1 MSDSSSPCSSASDS
15 GGCSSPTI
23 AGGLAFL
30 VHSPETVQ
38 RNLPPDV
45 DNKPLA
51 RQKRRRTSKEDED
64 ILKAEYQRNPKPD
77 KAARLEI
84 VRRVALG
91 EKEVQIWFQNKRQND
106 RRRSRPAQSYEI
118 LPHSSSSFDEPTST
132 AVMSSFLS
140 DTGAQGDDAQEHD
153 NEGNALTTTSS
164 QIASVASET
173 SLSKSTIDTANF
185 AAHTNVQLLPT
196 PQSTAKTDSQI
207 TEVFPY
213 PSTDSHSCDT
223 APIELGSSQPLPS
236 SQDSTQP
243 AGLRPGYLANRRSA
257 SYIRLNEEEL
267 PSSITNAPAEPV
279 QQPSRSMK
287 RSHSFIRLSMTVD
300 GKARVITDADQSP
313 SPPRSQPPPGR
324 FTGRTA
330 GLHRSYSAAGLNER
344 LKEAASQEP
353 SPKFART
360 SIGRSRDSRAWEFW
374 CDSDAR
380 NSLSEKADQERSGS
394 AADAIGLIR
403 ANSRGTL
410 RSNSNKRNAQLLMRQ
425 DSTKRCKDDGLKSPR
440 PGLVRAST
448 SYGRLQTKPPD
459 TVSTPDKGKGNDND
473 SDFEVPQTESDKE
486 NWEPEDQHQGS
497 RRSRVVEPHTTGQ
510 QRQRQILGENTHILS
525 QSSSLGAMMAR
536 EKQQQASGKKQVTN
550 TESFNPEED
559 DEIATF
565 MSNRGANSG
574 RTSISSGE
582 ELGCVEGLLALSQ
595 GNWR

>member
-1 MSDSSSPCSSASDS
+1 MS
-15 GGCSSPTI
+15 
-23 AGGLAFL
+23 
-30 VHSPETVQ
+30 
-38 RNLPPDV
+38 
-45 DNKPLA
+45 
-51 RQKRRRTSKEDED
+51 
-64 ILKAEYQRNPKPD
+64 
-77 KAARLEI
+77 
-84 VRRVALG
+84 
-91 EKEVQIWFQNKRQND
+91 
-106 RRRSRPAQSYEI
+106 
-118 LPHSSSSFDEPTST
+118 
-132 AVMSSFLS
+132 SSFLS
-140 DTGAQGDDAQEHD
+140 DTGAQDEDAQEHD
-153 NEGNALTTTSS
+153 TEGNALITTSP

-173 SLSKSTIDTANF
+173 PLSKSTIDTANF

-213 PSTDSHSCDT
+213 PSTDPHSCDT
-223 APIELGSSQPLPS
+223 ALIELGSSQPLPS

-257 SYIRLNEEEL
+257 SYIKLNEEEL
-267 PSSITNAPAEPV
+267 SSSITNAPAEPV

-313 SPPRSQPPPGR
+313 SPPRSQPPPGN

-330 GLHRSYSAAGLNER
+330 GLRRSYSAAGLNER
-344 LKEAASQEP
+344 LKEAVSQEP

-403 ANSRGTL
+403 ANSRVTL
-410 RSNSNKRNAQLLMRQ
+410 RSNPNKRNAQLLMRQ

-440 PGLVRAST
+440 PRLVRAST

-459 TVSTPDKGKGNDND
+459 AIPTPDKGKSNDND

-486 NWEPEDQHQGS
+486 NWEPEDQHQS
-497 RRSRVVEPHTTGQ
+497 LRRSRMIEPHTTGQ
-510 QRQRQILGENTHILS
+510 RRQRQILGENTDILS

>member
-1 MSDSSSPCSSASDS
+1 MS
-15 GGCSSPTI
+15 
-23 AGGLAFL
+23 
-30 VHSPETVQ
+30 
-38 RNLPPDV
+38 
-45 DNKPLA
+45 
-51 RQKRRRTSKEDED
+51 
-64 ILKAEYQRNPKPD
+64 
-77 KAARLEI
+77 
-84 VRRVALG
+84 
-91 EKEVQIWFQNKRQND
+91 
-106 RRRSRPAQSYEI
+106 
-118 LPHSSSSFDEPTST
+118 
-132 AVMSSFLS
+132 SSFLS
-140 DTGAQGDDAQEHD
+140 DTGARGDDAQEHD
-153 NEGNALTTTSS
+153 IEGNALTTTSS

-173 SLSKSTIDTANF
+173 SLSKSTIDTTNF

-223 APIELGSSQPLPS
+223 AQIELGSSQPLPS

-267 PSSITNAPAEPV
+267 SSSITNAPAEPV
-279 QQPSRSMK
+279 QQPTRSMK

-313 SPPRSQPPPGR
+313 SPPRSQPPPRR

-330 GLHRSYSAAGLNER
+330 GLHRSYSVAGLNER

-410 RSNSNKRNAQLLMRQ
+410 RSNPNKRNAQLLMRQ
-425 DSTKRCKDDGLKSPR
+425 GSTKRCKDDGLKSPR

-459 TVSTPDKGKGNDND
+459 TVPTPDKGKGNDND

-486 NWEPEDQHQGS
+486 NWEPEDRHQDS
-497 RRSRVVEPHTTGQ
+497 RRSRVIEPHTTGQ
-510 QRQRQILGENTHILS
+510 RRQRQILGENTHILS

-536 EKQQQASGKKQVTN
+536 EKQQQVSGKKQVTN
-550 TESFNPEED
+550 TESLNPEED

>member
-1 MSDSSSPCSSASDS
+1 MS
-15 GGCSSPTI
+15 
-23 AGGLAFL
+23 
-30 VHSPETVQ
+30 
-38 RNLPPDV
+38 
-45 DNKPLA
+45 
-51 RQKRRRTSKEDED
+51 
-64 ILKAEYQRNPKPD
+64 
-77 KAARLEI
+77 
-84 VRRVALG
+84 
-91 EKEVQIWFQNKRQND
+91 
-106 RRRSRPAQSYEI
+106 
-118 LPHSSSSFDEPTST
+118 
-132 AVMSSFLS
+132 SSFLS

-153 NEGNALTTTSS
+153 IEGNALTTTSS

-267 PSSITNAPAEPV
+267 SSSITNAPAEPV
-279 QQPSRSMK
+279 QQPTRSMK

-324 FTGRTA
+324 FTGRAA
-330 GLHRSYSAAGLNER
+330 GLRRSYSAAGLNER

-410 RSNSNKRNAQLLMRQ
+410 RPNPNKKNAQLLTRQ
-425 DSTKRCKDDGLKSPR
+425 DFTKRCKDDRLKSSR

-448 SYGRLQTKPPD
+448 SYGRLQTKPSDAVP
-459 TVSTPDKGKGNDND
+459 TPDKGNDND

-486 NWEPEDQHQGS
+486 NWEPEDQHQGP
-497 RRSRVVEPHTTGQ
+497 RRSRMIEPHTTGQ
-510 QRQRQILGENTHILS
+510 QRQRQILGENTDILS

-550 TESFNPEED
+550 TECFNLEED